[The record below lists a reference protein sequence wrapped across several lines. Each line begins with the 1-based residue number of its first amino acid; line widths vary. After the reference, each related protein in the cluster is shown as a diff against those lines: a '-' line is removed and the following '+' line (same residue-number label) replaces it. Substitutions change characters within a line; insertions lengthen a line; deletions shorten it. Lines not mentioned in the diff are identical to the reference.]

1 MPPSNFQLTQ
11 LYRKS
16 GRDVRCVFMVTFSPA
31 QVCVKVGSACKT
43 KCCLPAGNMF
53 VRAFLAGAY
62 IAMGAALA
70 TVGSTGVADV
80 LGAGLAQFI
89 LGALFPIGLVLVVL
103 TGAEL
108 FTGDAMFAPMAVL
121 QGHTDL
127 KGLIYLWIVVY
138 IGNLIG
144 SLFMAFLVSYGPY
157 TTWDAAGV
165 ATVTAFGTRA
175 IAIASTK
182 VSYIGPMG
190 ILSVFF
196 KGILCNWLVCLAL
209 FLGLAADE
217 VVSKILAIWFPI
229 MAFVATGFEHCVA
242 NMYFIPAGIITNM
255 IANGGADTAVLN
267 WGTMWTNNII
277 WSTLGNIVGA
287 VIFMAV
293 IYYYCYKSEIC
304 ALCETK

>member
-1 MPPSNFQLTQ
+1 
-11 LYRKS
+11 
-16 GRDVRCVFMVTFSPA
+16 MVTFSPA
-31 QVCVKVGSACKT
+31 QVCVKVGSAGKT
-43 KCCLPAGNMF
+43 KCCLPAGKMV
-53 VRAFLAGAY
+53 VRAFLGGAY

-80 LGAGLAQFI
+80 LGAGIAQFI

-121 QGHTDL
+121 QGHTGL

-157 TTWDAAGV
+157 TAWDAAGV
-165 ATVTAFGTRA
+165 ATATAFGTRA
-175 IAIASTK
+175 IAIATAK
-182 VSYIGPMG
+182 VSYFGPMG

-287 VIFMAV
+287 VIFMAG

-304 ALCETK
+304 ALCETT

>member
-31 QVCVKVGSACKT
+31 QVCVKVGSAGKT

-108 FTGDAMFAPMAVL
+108 FTGDAMFAPMAVIL
-121 QGHTDL
+121 
-127 KGLIYLWIVVY
+127 
-138 IGNLIG
+138 
-144 SLFMAFLVSYGPY
+144 
-157 TTWDAAGV
+157 
-165 ATVTAFGTRA
+165 
-175 IAIASTK
+175 K
-182 VSYIGPMG
+182 VSYICGLLC
-190 ILSVFF
+190 ILV
-196 KGILCNWLVCLAL
+196 
-209 FLGLAADE
+209 
-217 VVSKILAIWFPI
+217 
-229 MAFVATGFEHCVA
+229 T
-242 NMYFIPAGIITNM
+242 
-255 IANGGADTAVLN
+255 
-267 WGTMWTNNII
+267 
-277 WSTLGNIVGA
+277 
-287 VIFMAV
+287 
-293 IYYYCYKSEIC
+293 
-304 ALCETK
+304 

>member
-1 MPPSNFQLTQ
+1 
-11 LYRKS
+11 
-16 GRDVRCVFMVTFSPA
+16 MVTFSPA
-31 QVCVKVGSACKT
+31 QVCVKVGTAGKS

-70 TVGSTGVADV
+70 TVGSTGVADF
-80 LGAGLAQFI
+80 LGAGIAQVV
-89 LGALFPIGLVLVVL
+89 LGSLFPIGLILVVL

-108 FTGDAMFAPMAVL
+108 FTGDAMFAPMAIL
-121 QGHTDL
+121 QGHTGL
-127 KGLIYLWIVVY
+127 KGLIYLWVVVY

-144 SLFMAFLVSYGPY
+144 SLFMAVLVSYGPY
-157 TTWDAAGV
+157 TVWDAAGV
-165 ATVTAFGTRA
+165 ATLSAFGTRA
-175 IAIASTK
+175 IGIATAK
-182 VSYIGPMG
+182 VSYFGVMG
-190 ILSVFF
+190 IVSVFF

-217 VVSKILAIWFPI
+217 VISKIVAIWFPI
-229 MAFVATGFEHCVA
+229 MAFVASGFEHCVA
-242 NMYFIPAGIITNM
+242 NMYFIPAGIITNA
-255 IANGGADTAVLN
+255 IASNGTANTEILN

-293 IYYYCYKSEIC
+293 IYYYCYKTEIC
-304 ALCETK
+304 ALCEAK

>member
-1 MPPSNFQLTQ
+1 
-11 LYRKS
+11 
-16 GRDVRCVFMVTFSPA
+16 MVTFSPA
-31 QVCVKVGSACKT
+31 QVCVKIGTAGKS

-70 TVGSTGVADV
+70 TVGSTGVSAI
-80 LGAGLAQFI
+80 LGAGLGQFVT
-89 LGALFPIGLVLVVL
+89 GALFPVGLVLVVL

-108 FTGDAMFAPMAVL
+108 FTGDAMFAPMAIL
-121 QGHTDL
+121 QGQTSL
-127 KGLIYLWIVVY
+127 KGLLYLWIVVY

-144 SLFMAFLVSYGPY
+144 SLFMAVLVSYGPY
-157 TTWDAAGV
+157 TAWDAAGV

-175 IAIASTK
+175 IAIATAK
-182 VSYIGPMG
+182 VSYFGPMG
-190 ILSVFF
+190 ILSVIF
-196 KGILCNWLVCLAL
+196 KGILCNWLVCLAI
-209 FLGLAADE
+209 FLALAADD
-217 VVSKILAIWFPI
+217 VVSKIAAIWFPI

-255 IANGGADTAVLN
+255 IGNGTADTALLN
-267 WGTMWTNNII
+267 WGTMWTSNII
-277 WSTLGNIVGA
+277 WSTIGNVLGA

-304 ALCETK
+304 ALCETPAKK

>member
-1 MPPSNFQLTQ
+1 
-11 LYRKS
+11 
-16 GRDVRCVFMVTFSPA
+16 
-31 QVCVKVGSACKT
+31 
-43 KCCLPAGNMF
+43 MF

-80 LGAGLAQFI
+80 LGAGIAQFI

-121 QGHTDL
+121 QGHTGL

-255 IANGGADTAVLN
+255 IANGGADTAVHGSHLLLLLQDRDLCTLRNQVIGQTKIEKRLN
-267 WGTMWTNNII
+267 PTLSQ
-277 WSTLGNIVGA
+277 STSFCFLLSYQSIQVFMGA
-287 VIFMAV
+287 EC
-293 IYYYCYKSEIC
+293 IYSKSSGIPGVC
-304 ALCETK
+304 ITI